1 MFRSSAPRTHRAA
14 GPAVIDYRGLT
25 APVGRT
31 VGGLAV
37 VGAVTATASMQA
49 MGSADAATT
58 PAPTHPATTAPTS
71 PLAGAAAATAAKS
84 LAPAAYS
91 NVKLRYGARGSAV
104 SELQRSLRSH
114 GSGIAADGV
123 FGSKTLSAVKSFQ
136 RSAGIGVDGVV
147 GPKTWNALGS
157 SASTGSSSSSHPKLR
172 SGSRGS
178 AVSTLQKQLNQHGAG
193 ISVDG
198 VFGSKTLSSVK
209 AFQRAAGISADGVV
223 GPTTWSKLSSSS
235 ASIGGSGGSS
245 SGSFNGQSIIAK
257 ARSVKGTKY
266 TWGGSSPS
274 TGFDCSGLVKYAY
287 NANGITVP
295 RTAKQQTFGGRIIPQ
310 SQAKPGDL
318 VAFTGNDYGH
328 IGIYVGN
335 NQIIDASGSQ
345 QKVVERTIWSAPHV
359 FVTYR

>member
-1 MFRSSAPRTHRAA
+1 MFRTSARRTHRAA

-31 VGGLAV
+31 VGGIAV
-37 VGAVTATASMQA
+37 VGAVTATASLQA

-58 PAPTHPATTAPTS
+58 PATPHAATTAPTS
-71 PLAGAAAATAAKS
+71 PLAGAAAAKS

-104 SELQRSLRSH
+104 SELQRSLNSH
-114 GSGIAADGV
+114 GASIAVDGV

-136 RSAGIGVDGVV
+136 RGAGIGVDGVV

-157 SASTGSSSSSHPKLR
+157 SASTGSSSSSSSQPKLR

-198 VFGSKTLSSVK
+198 VFGSGTLSAVK

-223 GPTTWSKLSSSS
+223 GPNTWSKLSSSS
-235 ASIGGSGGSS
+235 ASIGGSAGSS
-245 SGSFNGQSIIAK
+245 SGSFNGQAIIAK

-310 SQAKPGDL
+310 SQAQPGDL

-345 QKVVERTIWSAPHV
+345 RKVVERTIWSDPHV